1 MLISPLPLRRG
12 AFVALAA
19 IALLAVL
26 LRPACE
32 LWFAHV
38 GAGAAAADAAT
49 LAANALSEHDS
60 DPAAQCCASVSDA
73 DHVAP
78 LQAVSGGVKAFGGVA
93 PAALVAIVA
102 GIAILTRQLHWLRS
116 PPRRPRSFY
125 LRSARIL
132 R

>member
-1 MLISPLPLRRG
+1 MLNSALPIRRRV
-12 AFVALAA
+12 FLALAA

-38 GAGAAAADAAT
+38 DAGTAAADAAT
-49 LAANALSEHDS
+49 LAANALFEHDS